1 MSTDT
6 LPEVGLGSRERLLA
20 SAAELIEAASYRS
33 VPVQAICEHAGV
45 NKGSFYH
52 YFPSKRALVLA
63 MIDEA
68 WTQMTDQVLDP
79 ILTAS
84 IPIDEKIGR
93 IYDCM
98 YSAQVAHQEE
108 LGFATGCLFGSLA
121 AEASTLE
128 EPLRVRLLEV
138 FEEWVGHMRKAL
150 QAALERGELPEHVD
164 PTATAWILLAGLQG
178 LLLLSKTADDP
189 EVLGTSGDD
198 FLRLVFDS
206 VSV

>member
-1 MSTDT
+1 MSTGT
-6 LPEVGLGSRERLLA
+6 LPEAGLGSRQRLLA
-20 SAAELIEAASYRS
+20 SAAELIEPGSYRS
-33 VPVQAICEHAGV
+33 VAVKAICEHAGV

-68 WTQMTDQVLDP
+68 WEQMTEQVLVP
-79 ILTAS
+79 ILAAP
-84 IPIDEKIGR
+84 IPIGRRISR

-98 YSAQVAHQEE
+98 YDVQVAHQQTV
-108 LGFATGCLFGSLA
+108 GYATGCLFGSLA

-138 FEEWVGHMRKAL
+138 FEQWVGYM
-150 QAALERGELPEHVD
+150 QAALQIAVDQGELPKHLD
-164 PTATAWILLAGLQG
+164 PAATAWILLAGLQG
-178 LLLLSKTADDP
+178 LLLLAKTADDP
-189 EVLGTSGDD
+189 EVLGTGGDE